1 MSGFYGLALPQPQ
14 RQLAGV
20 TFPQMGRVELP
31 FLTRAVSRPGR
42 GVRPAVNLR
51 EVGICAAVAR
61 RPVWA
66 DGDPASGVLLR
77 MEEFWRSLTHNE
89 RVDVGAAI
97 QFNLVFGTS
106 GTTAVGVLTVI
117 AVATTG
123 FTTKTKTDLSIGS
136 ASANVTTNEFTGS
149 GLARVAG
156 TVSTYTAPASLGA
169 TASQL
174 LTKLFTATAGAT
186 AHGSAVYD
194 SATVSG
200 SHLYVEDTFSSDAV
214 LVTNDTLTVNWT
226 ITN

>member
-1 MSGFYGLALPQPQ
+1 MNSYHGLLLPQPQ

-20 TFPQMGRVELP
+20 TFPQMGRIELP
-31 FLTRAVSRPGR
+31 FLTRAVSYAGCS
-42 GVRPAVNLR
+42 VKPAVNLR

-106 GTTAVGVLTVI
+106 GTTANGVLTTI

-123 FTTKTKTDLSIGS
+123 FTTKTKTDQSIGS
-136 ASANVTTNEFTGS
+136 ATASVTTNEFTGS
-149 GLARVAG
+149 GLARAAG
-156 TVSTYTAPASLGA
+156 TVSTYTLPASLGA
-169 TASQL
+169 TASQV
-174 LTKLFTATAGAT
+174 LTKLYTATAGAT
-186 AHGSAVYD
+186 AHGSALYD

-200 SHLYVEDTFSSDAV
+200 SHIYVEDIFGSGELDHRK
-214 LVTNDTLTVNWT
+214 LTV
-226 ITN
+226 